1 MPCAIPGDEVANSN
15 ATTANAN
22 RCVRPTRFAH
32 AVTICVPYDAGRA
45 MHTTLQLLAVA
56 PFAVAQDERS
66 CARSPHRTRT
76 PIALPIWY
84 EALREVPVIRL
95 SARLLRRQ
103 AWTRQPRHTV
113 SPTVFARSEQAC
125 SVRMRSCG
133 CRGRDAPLPLPSSLP
148 HDTACSVDPHSIHRL
163 TRATEPAIGL
173 CPQSSDQLL
182 HATNHRHTRTVR
194 SDT

>member
-45 MHTTLQLLAVA
+45 MHTTLQ
-56 PFAVAQDERS
+56 
-66 CARSPHRTRT
+66 
-76 PIALPIWY
+76 
-84 EALREVPVIRL
+84 LREVPVIRL

-182 HATNHRHTRTVR
+182 HATNHRHT
-194 SDT
+194 